1 MLRISLCGG
10 AARQRLLG
18 CGWRDESRHFAD
30 HGEDEALVAVR
41 QRGAEALDFAEE
53 ADFVLREFAEHFLR
67 FAVARRFR
75 AGEKVGE
82 RNVHGFGDFR
92 QRLKRRHGVAVLHA
106 REVAAQETRAA
117 LNVPLRQSPLA
128 AVGFDDFADVY
139 AWLFLWHVDD
149 PLHCAGGSLVT
160 NSRTGKGE
168 FPRRD
173 AN

>member
-18 CGWRDESRHFAD
+18 CGWRDQGGHFAD
-30 HGEDEALVAVR
+30 HGQDEALVAVG

-67 FAVARRFR
+67 LAVARRFR

-92 QRLKRRHGVAVLHA
+92 QRLERRHGVPVLHA
-106 REVAAQETRAA
+106 REIAAQQAGAA
-117 LNVPLRQSPLA
+117 LDVALRQSALA

-139 AWLFLWHVDD
+139 AWLFFWHVDD
-149 PLHCAGGSLVT
+149 PLTRGGSLVT
-160 NSRTGKGE
+160 DSRGYE
-168 FPRRD
+168 AESAARD
-173 AN
+173 